1 MITGTTTLRV
11 RYAETDQMRVA
22 YYANFFVWFEIGR
35 VELMREMG
43 FDYKTMEEED
53 DSFIMVA
60 EAQCTYRRPARYD
73 DRLRITTRVTES
85 RSRSIRFAYEIHNEE
100 TGELLATGETA
111 HVVCDSAGRPKTLPE
126 KYRKHFPLTAAP
138 AASPA
143 K

>member
-1 MITGTTTLRV
+1 MIQGTTTIRV

-35 VELMREMG
+35 VELMRELG
-43 FDYKTMEEED
+43 IDYKTMEEAD
-53 DSFIMVA
+53 DSYIMVA
-60 EAQCTYRRPARYD
+60 EAKCTYRRPARYD

-85 RSRSIRFAYEIHNEE
+85 RSRSIRFAYEVHNEA

-111 HVVCDSAGRPKTLPE
+111 HVVCDAAGRPKTLPE
-126 KYRKHFPLTAAP
+126 KYRRHFPLTAAP

>member
-35 VELMREMG
+35 VELMRELG

-60 EAQCTYRRPARYD
+60 EAKCTYRRPARYD
-73 DRLRITTRVTES
+73 DRLRVTTRVIES
-85 RSRSIRFAYEIHNEE
+85 RSRSIRFAYEVHNEDS
-100 TGELLATGETA
+100 GELLATGETA
-111 HVVCDSAGRPKTLPE
+111 HVVCDSSGRPKTLPE

-138 AASPA
+138 VAPPS